1 MLKKNQIKLSNLF
14 NSKHEPILKSVEIQK
29 CENQRIY

>member
-14 NSKHEPILKSVEIQK
+14 NSKHEPILKSIEIQK
-29 CENQRIY
+29 FEKQQIY